1 MQIARI
7 RFGVCAA
14 GALLVAGTAPAQAE
28 LSATVTAA
36 TDYDFRGITQTALD
50 PAIQLGIDWAHENGI
65 YAGLWGSNLDF
76 GDGAEGSDVE
86 VDLILGYSASVTEGV
101 DFDVGA
107 TYYLYLPDDDD
118 IDYLEL
124 YAGLSQ
130 EIFSG
135 KLWYSPDYG
144 NSGDSAWYLDGNASF
159 PLPREFALNLHLGY
173 NAGDYWDD
181 AENGVDE
188 FFDYSIGIGRS
199 FGRFDFEL
207 KWIDG
212 SDLKEADGTPDDV
225 FSSESKVFF
234 SVATTF
240 PWSDAE

>member
-1 MQIARI
+1 MQFSTIRIAT
-7 RFGVCAA
+7 CAA
-14 GALLVAGTAPAQAE
+14 GVLLVAGAGSAQAE

-50 PAIQLGIDWAHENGI
+50 PALQLGIDWAHENGI

-76 GDGAEGSDVE
+76 GDDAEGSDVE
-86 VDLILGYSASVTEGV
+86 VDLILGYAGSITEDLG
-101 DFDVGA
+101 FDVGA
-107 TYYLYLPDDDD
+107 TYYSYWADDDD

-130 EIFSG
+130 GYFSG
-135 KLWYSPDYG
+135 MLWYSPDYG
-144 NSGDSAWYLDGNASF
+144 NSSESAWYLEGNASF

-181 AENGVDE
+181 ADIGLDE
-188 FFDYSIGIGRS
+188 FYDYSVGIGRS
-199 FGRFDFEL
+199 FGHFDVEV

-212 SDLKEADGTPDDV
+212 SDLEELDGTPDDV
-225 FSSESKVFF
+225 LSSESKFF
-234 SVATTF
+234 LSVATTF
-240 PWSDAE
+240 PWSAAE